1 MELQILISVRNSL
14 SLLEKIAFNG
24 VSDVL
29 SETEVL
35 TQEIRSAVSIMLLIR
50 VDTGNVQ
57 SSYRK
62 KKVYFGMA
70 GLWFLA
76 KNTPKYNIHSI

>member
-62 KKVYFGMA
+62 KKYI
-70 GLWFLA
+70 LA
-76 KNTPKYNIHSI
+76 WQGCDF